1 MQAGS
6 LWDQR
11 LQQYLLANGVAV
23 LVVNPAEQDSWDV
36 GPSSWKVRGFQKC
49 CVLPARQCG
58 QRVEQFAARKL
69 DARVY
74 SAVQLNRHS

>member
-1 MQAGS
+1 VQAGS

-36 GPSSWKVRGFQKC
+36 GPSSWKVRGFQNVVYC
-49 CVLPARQCG
+49 QHASADNVWSSS
-58 QRVEQFAARKL
+58 QRA
-69 DARVY
+69 
-74 SAVQLNRHS
+74 N